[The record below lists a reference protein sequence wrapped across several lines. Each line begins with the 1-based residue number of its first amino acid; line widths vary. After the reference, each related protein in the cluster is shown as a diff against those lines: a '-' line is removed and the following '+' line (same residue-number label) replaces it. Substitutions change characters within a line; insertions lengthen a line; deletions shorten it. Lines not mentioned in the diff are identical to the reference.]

1 MQSISRFHHPTVS
14 PSVCDRTSLASVL
27 WTVEQTIYVLHLGP
41 SERCAGK
48 ESSATLEPL
57 VGLRCSI
64 KLVPA
69 IERLCCGF
77 QMSTCS
83 IRTLERYLRLAI
95 TLSLLSPFSFPP
107 APSQSLFA
115 LPCFCVRFSQLLFLH
130 ASPVQLSYYP
140 FDCEPWRS
148 HLFPNTS
155 RQTLSLFSSSFHH
168 ILCPF
173 LCPLLCSASPHLRTL
188 PFNQARGLP
197 VEDSPFL
204 TIPRLQFELAR
215 LANFETLP
223 CSNSAPI
230 FDS

>member
-27 WTVEQTIYVLHLGP
+27 WTVEQSIYVLHLGP

-95 TLSLLSPFSFPP
+95 TLSLPFSFLLSPSPVSVSLCFALLLRSLLP
-107 APSQSLFA
+107 APLS
-115 LPCFCVRFSQLLFLH
+115 PRFSRPTF
-130 ASPVQLSYYP
+130 VLS
-140 FDCEPWRS
+140 F
-148 HLFPNTS
+148 
-155 RQTLSLFSSSFHH
+155 
-168 ILCPF
+168 
-173 LCPLLCSASPHLRTL
+173 
-188 PFNQARGLP
+188 
-197 VEDSPFL
+197 
-204 TIPRLQFELAR
+204 
-215 LANFETLP
+215 
-223 CSNSAPI
+223 
-230 FDS
+230 